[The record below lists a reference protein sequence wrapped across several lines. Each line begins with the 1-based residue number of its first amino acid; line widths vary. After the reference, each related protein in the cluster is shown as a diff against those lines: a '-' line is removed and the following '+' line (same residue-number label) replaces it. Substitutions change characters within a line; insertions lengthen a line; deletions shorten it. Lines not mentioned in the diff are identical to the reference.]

1 MFTYRKERTP
11 FMQRKKRSNTIVSNL
26 CFSYGG
32 EKGIR
37 TPDRVTPIHDFQSCA
52 FDQLGHLSVA
62 DCSTLDYYTL
72 FRFQLQEV
80 FVKKKCIFAKYALSR
95 SLLIFYLKYDII
107 TKNS

>member
-1 MFTYRKERTP
+1 
-11 FMQRKKRSNTIVSNL
+11 MQRKKRSNTIVSNL